1 MSATTERR
9 PAKTTW
15 IPVTTMEEMPLLDEE
30 KLAELVGSLEEGE
43 AEIAAGNFTVLE
55 PRMFVD
61 EMRAIRDAAR
71 KPE

>member
-43 AEIAAGNFTVLE
+43 AEIAAGNFTVLG
-55 PRMFVD
+55 PVVS
-61 EMRAIRDAAR
+61 
-71 KPE
+71 